1 MLDETLTY
9 QDLAARWKSL
19 RATHDARVR
28 EVAAVGAPRT
38 LLCVELGDSSQPCV
52 YLSAGVHGDE
62 PAGIVAL
69 LLAVE
74 NRELDT
80 RFSYRIWPCMNP
92 TGFEARTR
100 ESVDG
105 LDINRTFGRG
115 GGSPEAKAI
124 VMANRDRKYVLA
136 ADLHEDDE
144 AGGFYAYA
152 YGESG
157 AAERALESVAR
168 GGFAIDRRGVLR
180 PDPAAEA
187 IEIGGL
193 SLSLLLCRNAS
204 RRTVTFETASARAL
218 HERVDVHRLALSA
231 AIGELARSLVDVE
244 AAIDS
249 EVGRGA
255 Q

>member
-1 MLDETLTY
+1 
-9 QDLAARWKSL
+9 
-19 RATHDARVR
+19 
-28 EVAAVGAPRT
+28 VGAPRT

-62 PAGIVAL
+62 PAGVFAL

-74 NRELDT
+74 DRELDT

-92 TGFEARTR
+92 TGFDARTR

-136 ADLHEDDE
+136 VDLHEDDE

-152 YGESG
+152 YGEPA
-157 AAERALESVAR
+157 AAERAVDAVTR
-168 GGFAIDRRGVLR
+168 GGIAVDPRGVLR

-187 IEIGGL
+187 LEIGGL
-193 SLSLLLCRNAS
+193 SLSLLLCRNAA
-204 RRTVTFETASARAL
+204 RRTVTFETASAHAL
-218 HERVDVHRLALSA
+218 RERVDAHRLALLA
-231 AIGELARSLVDVE
+231 AIGELARSLGDVE
-244 AAIDS
+244 AAIDP
-249 EVGRGA
+249 EVGRDTELL
-255 Q
+255 